1 MGGLAC
7 RKLVG
12 VEFAGILPLP
22 LLLMREVV
30 LDPKLSRLESHRVL
44 FVLDVPF
51 RPKAPADSPA
61 PVPAS
66 NSDSESESV

>member
-30 LDPKLSRLESHRVL
+30 LDPKLSRLE
-44 FVLDVPF
+44 
-51 RPKAPADSPA
+51 
-61 PVPAS
+61 
-66 NSDSESESV
+66 